1 MAKFKYKL
9 QNILDIKLKMES
21 QAKTSYSTARNKLNE
36 EQAKLEN
43 MFAKKKLIEDKYRS
57 EASGILNVLRLR
69 ECRNEIDYVK
79 NQIKG
84 QLVEVKVAQKNLE
97 LARIRLNE
105 VMKERKTYEKL
116 RENAFEVFLQDLN
129 DQEKKEIDELV
140 SYKYNSRT
148 EE

>member
-21 QAKTSYSTARNKLNE
+21 QAKTAYSTAQNKLNE
-36 EQAKLEN
+36 EQARLEG
-43 MFAKKKLIEDKYRS
+43 MFIKKKAVEDKYRT
-57 EASGILNVLRLR
+57 EASGKLNVLSLR
-69 ECRNEIDYVK
+69 ERKNEIDYVR

-97 LARIRLNE
+97 LARARLND

-116 RENAFEVFLQDLN
+116 RENAFDVFLQDLN

-140 SYKYNSRT
+140 SYRYNSRT